1 MTDAA
6 TTLTR
11 LAQRFD
17 AIAAHTNRGAST
29 RARRNAAQLR
39 FVATGVLTGIYTT
52 EQGWQWADAAAGQLI
67 NDKRQLDKKAR
78 TR

>member
-1 MTDAA
+1 MTDAP

-17 AIAAHTNRGAST
+17 EIAAHTHRGAAT

-39 FVATGVLTGIYTT
+39 FVATGTLSGIYTT
-52 EQGWQWADAAAGQLI
+52 EQAWQWADAAAGQLI
-67 NDKRQLDKKAR
+67 DDTKQLERKAR
-78 TR
+78 K